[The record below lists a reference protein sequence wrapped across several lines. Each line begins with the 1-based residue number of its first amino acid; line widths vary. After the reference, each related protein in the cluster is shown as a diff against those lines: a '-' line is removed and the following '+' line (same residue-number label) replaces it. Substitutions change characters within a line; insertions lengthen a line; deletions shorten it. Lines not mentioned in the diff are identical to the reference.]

1 VSARRLL
8 IFGPPGAGKG
18 TQARRLADRLGV
30 PQVSTGDMLRASV
43 AADTEVG
50 RRARAHMDA
59 GELVPDDVVI
69 GVTEERLSQ
78 RDAQQGFILDGFP
91 RTVAQ
96 AEALDALLREL
107 NARLSR
113 CITIS
118 VGEDELVQRL
128 LKRAQLESRSDDNEQ
143 AIRVRMAEYREKTAP
158 LLDYYRA
165 RDVLAEVDGRGQRGG
180 SGPANRGGDLRMKVR
195 SSVKKM
201 CDKCRIIRR
210 RGVVRV
216 ICENP
221 KHKQRQG

>member
-1 VSARRLL
+1 VVSARRLL

-59 GELVPDDVVI
+59 GELVPDEVVI
-69 GVTEERLSQ
+69 GVTEERLEQ

-96 AEALDALLREL
+96 AEALDALLRKL
-107 NARLSR
+107 NARLER

-128 LKRAQLESRSDDNEQ
+128 LKRAHLERRSDDNEQ

-165 RDVLAEVDGRGQRGG
+165 REVLAEVDGRGSVEEVAQRIEE
-180 SGPANRGGDLRMKVR
+180 A
-195 SSVKKM
+195 
-201 CDKCRIIRR
+201 
-210 RGVVRV
+210 
-216 ICENP
+216 ICA
-221 KHKQRQG
+221 

>member
-1 VSARRLL
+1 MSARRLL

-30 PQVSTGDMLRASV
+30 PQVSTGDMRRASG
-43 AADTEVG
+43 AAVSEVG

-59 GELVPDDVVI
+59 GELVPDEVVI
-69 GVTEERLSQ
+69 GVTEERLEQ

-96 AEALDALLREL
+96 AEALDALLRKL
-107 NARLSR
+107 NARLER

-128 LKRAQLESRSDDNEQ
+128 LKRAHLERRSDDNEQ

-165 RDVLAEVDGRGQRGG
+165 REVLAEVDGRGSVEEVAQRIEE
-180 SGPANRGGDLRMKVR
+180 A
-195 SSVKKM
+195 
-201 CDKCRIIRR
+201 
-210 RGVVRV
+210 
-216 ICENP
+216 ICA
-221 KHKQRQG
+221 